1 MRRDARWGATG
12 RTVRRGVAG
21 LLSVLAVPLAAY
33 ETNTWVATA
42 ADTTPAT
49 ALDWTADANWSLGH
63 APAAGDNVLF
73 RRNLGTQFIRLPDMV
88 TVGDLRLTENAAYL
102 LGEQVAIASM
112 GDGSWPRVYDG
123 WLFADLTLQASA
135 GSLSP
140 WIGNN
145 QICGR
150 LLSPHGFV
158 IPAGNTVHH
167 RLDRYA
173 TSPDPLRTDDLQV
186 GAAYGFHPG
195 NASFAA
201 YVEGAEASSSAWA
214 QASGSPYL
222 ALADASAATVA
233 VGAAVTG
240 AGIPE
245 GTWVRRRFT
254 EKWIE
259 LSQPATET
267 LSSNVL
273 SFAAFHP
280 DARLHVPL
288 FKRQGDSGSELRL
301 HKRQAADGL
310 SLEIDTFNNAS
321 GGQHWKLGVSEG
333 DAAGWRPGTFV
344 LHAVTGGHRR
354 GPSDV
359 LRNCHLLFAGTAAG
373 DGTIFDE
380 NRIMSFEK
388 AAYTA
393 RLTVTNGVG
402 TVANFTNFVGT
413 LVKDGAGTLRI
424 GLADAANAGSI
435 VLEGG
440 TLALTARD
448 TAGADGVSFAAL
460 TMAAGT
466 TLQVPEAG
474 MRVATATFG
483 DGVTVCGPGTLRVQG
498 VAAGGR
504 VTCRDGARIVY
515 ELGAANAYVH
525 DAEAQVAGHP
535 AFWVDASKAGS
546 LVCEEED
553 GVKYVTRWNDW
564 RAGEP
569 MFCTNVVR
577 RPRLV
582 VDEATGAAKYVK
594 ISYVGTHWYTN
605 TEGLVWSQPIDG
617 IRAVF
622 LVQDPTDG
630 GGEILGRTSRLGNNR
645 YGSQGGPYYRW
656 NVGDCTAN
664 FISPNYAMPC
674 VKFGRFFRNG
684 EEVRGYEK
692 GYLGN
697 FLQLVE
703 HHVNTN
709 ETASGAFRELACDA
723 FGTGGYMDGHD
734 QSNANGRQ
742 RIAECLVY
750 TNSLTHAERVRT
762 ALYLSRKWLGKDIVY
777 SDVDAEAFADELPRA
792 ENGETVDVAAERT
805 FGVRRVEN
813 GEAVEKTGAGRL
825 VVESLAAGAV
835 TVRDGELCVKSLSLA
850 NTLVPPDA
858 WVHVDAADAA
868 TLDLAAD
875 GTTVAQ
881 WHNLTGDGQT
891 YRPLVGG
898 PTRVANALN
907 GLPVV
912 DCGTMNGADKAALRL
927 YTAAGEPVAHNNDGT
942 QGFIPGIPNYKS
954 VFIVYGSRGGGNS
967 LLGCYDN
974 GYPYQGL
981 THCPSEP
988 GLPVFTAIVT
998 ANNYV
1003 AWDSAQ
1009 RTAFSNGTHVA
1020 RLNGVPFDP
1029 FATPFSGAFDQ
1040 ITVSGDFPRK
1050 SDTLAT
1056 FGQGTKYVGGLSYG
1070 EVLVYSNQLD
1080 AATLPKVEAYLRK
1093 KWFDADTA
1101 GFRRATCA
1109 ALHVEAGAH
1118 VTVGDWAAARGGAAY
1133 EAGAGT
1139 LTASGLGGGG
1149 TVCGALELA
1158 EEGVF
1163 TAAIEAGVLPTLTVE
1178 GTLTLPRAA
1187 TLHVTGDVANL
1198 PLGRHVLAAC
1208 GTLAGDAGG
1217 WTVQAPKTPHRSYAL
1232 RCEAGELALV
1242 VSNAGSV
1249 LIFR

>member
-1 MRRDARWGATG
+1 MTRRDVRWGATG
-12 RTVRRGVAG
+12 RTVRRGLAG
-21 LLSVLAVPLAAY
+21 LLSVLAAPLVAY
-33 ETNTWVATA
+33 EMNTWVSTT

-63 APAAGDNVLF
+63 APAVGDDVKF
-73 RRNLGTQFIRLPDMV
+73 AANLGTQFIRLSDAV
-88 TVGDLRLTENAAYL
+88 TVGDLRLADNTFL
-102 LGEQVAIASM
+102 LGEQLAITST
-112 GDGSWPRVYDG
+112 GNGRTPRVYKG
-123 WLFADLTLQASA
+123 WLFADLTLQAAA

-140 WIGNN
+140 WLGEN
-145 QICGR
+145 QMVCGR

-158 IPAGNTVHH
+158 IPASNTLNL

-222 ALADASAATVA
+222 ALADATAATVA

-267 LSSNVL
+267 QSSNVL
-273 SFAAFHP
+273 AFAAFHP

-288 FKRQGDSGSELRL
+288 YKRQGDSGSMLRL

-321 GGQHWKLGVSEG
+321 GGQYWLLGISEG
-333 DAAGWRPGTFV
+333 DAAGWLPGTLV
-344 LHAVTGGHRR
+344 LHAVTGGHRK

-359 LRNCHLLFAGTAAG
+359 LRNCHLLFAGTTAG
-373 DGTIFDE
+373 DGTVFDE

-402 TVANFTNFVGT
+402 AVANFTNFVGT

-448 TAGADGVSFAAL
+448 TAGTDGVSFAAL

-474 MRVATATFG
+474 LRVATATFG
-483 DGVTVCGPGTLRVQG
+483 DGVTVCGPGTLRVRS
-498 VAAGGR
+498 VPAGGR

-515 ELGAANAYVH
+515 ELGAADAYVH

-535 AFWVDASKAGS
+535 AFWVDASRADS
-546 LVCEEED
+546 LVCEEVD
-553 GVKYVTRWNDW
+553 GVKYVTRWNDC

-577 RPRLV
+577 RPRLA

-594 ISYVGTHWYTN
+594 ISYVNTHWYTN

-630 GGEILGRTSRLGNNR
+630 GGEILGRTSRLGDNR
-645 YGSQGGPYYRW
+645 YGTQGGPYYRS
-656 NVGDCTAN
+656 GTAN
-664 FISPNYAMPC
+664 CQDCFISPNFATPC

-709 ETASGAFRELACDA
+709 ETASWAYRELACDA
-723 FGTGGYMDGHD
+723 FGTGGYRDGHEFN
-734 QSNANGRQ
+734 NANGRQ

-777 SDVDAEAFADELPRA
+777 SDVDTEAFADELPRA
-792 ENGETVDVAAERT
+792 ETGETVDVAAERT

-835 TVRDGELCVKSLSLA
+835 TVWDGELCVKSLSLA
-850 NTLVPPDA
+850 NTSVPPDA

-881 WHNLTGDGQT
+881 WRNLTGDGQT

-912 DCGTMNGADKAALRL
+912 DCGTLNGADKAAFQL
-927 YTAAGEPVAHNNDGT
+927 YTAAGAPVEHNNDGT
-942 QGFIPGIPNYKS
+942 QGFITGIPAYKS
-954 VFIVYGSRGGGNS
+954 VFIVYGSQGGGNS
-967 LLGCYDN
+967 LLGCYGN
-974 GYPYQGL
+974 GFPYQGL
-981 THCPSEP
+981 AHCPSEP
-988 GLPVFTAIVT
+988 GLPLFTAT
-998 ANNYV
+998 TSQGHV
-1003 AWDSAQ
+1003 AWHSDVAK
-1009 RTAFSNGTHVA
+1009 AFSNGTHVA

-1029 FATPFSGAFDQ
+1029 FTTPFSGGYDQ
-1040 ITVSGDFPRK
+1040 ITVSGNFSRK

-1056 FGQGTKYVGGLSYG
+1056 YGQLTQYVGGLSYG

-1093 KWFDADTA
+1093 KWFDVDTA

-1109 ALHVEAGAH
+1109 ALHVEAGAR
-1118 VTVGDWAAARGGAAY
+1118 VTVGDWAVARGGTAY
-1133 EAGAGT
+1133 TAGAGT

-1149 TVCGALELA
+1149 TVCGTLELA

-1163 TAAIEAGVLPTLTVE
+1163 MAAIEADALPTLTVE

-1187 TLHVTGDVANL
+1187 TLHVTGDVARL

-1208 GTLAGDAGG
+1208 GTLVGDAAG
-1217 WTVQAPKTPHRSYAL
+1217 WTVQAPKTPHRSYVL